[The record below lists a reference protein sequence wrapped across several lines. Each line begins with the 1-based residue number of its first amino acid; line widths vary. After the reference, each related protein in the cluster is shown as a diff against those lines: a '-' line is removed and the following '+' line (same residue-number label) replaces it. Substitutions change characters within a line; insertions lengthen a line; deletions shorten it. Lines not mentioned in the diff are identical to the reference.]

1 MRKVVRDSKLEITC
15 EGCNLITGKSKVTI
29 PHLEGRS
36 NKLRASVFGGIS
48 PEDQKWNYNFVVSGS
63 GKIII
68 SAKTAKAGTLNLE
81 INV

>member
-1 MRKVVRDSKLEITC
+1 MRKVIRDSQLHISC
-15 EGCNLITGKSKVTI
+15 EGCNLTTGKSKI
-29 PHLEGRS
+29 SMPHLEGRS

-68 SAKTAKAGTLNLE
+68 TVKTAKAGTINLE